1 MCIGVDYR
9 SARASLNSEL
19 FLHGMSKLEAG
30 STIYPGTAIEFK
42 VSSNN
47 NVVELSFIIVVI

>member
-1 MCIGVDYR
+1 MSTYR
-9 SARASLNSEL
+9 SARAALNSEL

-30 STIYPGTAIEFK
+30 STIYPRTAIEFK